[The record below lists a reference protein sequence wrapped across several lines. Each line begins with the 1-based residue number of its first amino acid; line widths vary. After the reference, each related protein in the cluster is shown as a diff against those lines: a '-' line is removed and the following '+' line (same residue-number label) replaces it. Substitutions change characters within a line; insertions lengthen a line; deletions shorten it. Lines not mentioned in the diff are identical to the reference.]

1 MAMTRSAEVEADLS
15 KVKAGLEKV
24 EAGLEK
30 VEAGLEKVEAEIA
43 KLKEFLKMKF
53 ECSIEELQLKW
64 GSKEET
70 NPVIEA
76 QLARLDKLQNEKL
89 LLQNEKLHLQKKE
102 LLLLEKEKDLRSA
115 AAAAGENQRTIL
127 VEERKA

>member
-1 MAMTRSAEVEADLS
+1 MAMTRSVAEKMAEVEADLS
-15 KVKAGLEKV
+15 GVKADLSGVKADLSGV
-24 EAGLEK
+24 N
-30 VEAGLEKVEAEIA
+30 AEIA
-43 KLKEFLKMKF
+43 KLTEFLKMKF